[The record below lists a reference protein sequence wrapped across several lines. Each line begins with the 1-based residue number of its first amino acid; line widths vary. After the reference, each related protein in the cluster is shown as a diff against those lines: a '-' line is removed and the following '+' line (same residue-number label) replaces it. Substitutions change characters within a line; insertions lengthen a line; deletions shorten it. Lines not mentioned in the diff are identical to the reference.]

1 MKLLYLITRSEPG
14 GAQAHVLDL
23 IRGFRDRA
31 DIVLGVGEEG
41 YLTDE
46 SRNLGA
52 IVSVVRHLVQP
63 VNPQKDWKAAAAIGS
78 LIRDVRPDL
87 VHAHSSK
94 AGLLGR
100 LAAQKAG
107 VPAVFTAHGWAF
119 ADGVPWRRKIVATVS
134 ERRAGRWC
142 KRIITVSEADR
153 ILALRHRI
161 AVENM
166 LV

>member
-1 MKLLYLITRSEPG
+1 M
-14 GAQAHVLDL
+14 LDL

-31 DIVLGVGEEG
+31 NIVLGVGEEG
-41 YLTDE
+41 YLAEQARGSDVDVHV
-46 SRNLGA
+46 
-52 IVSVVRHLVQP
+52 VSHLVQP
-63 VNPQKDWKAAAAIGS
+63 VSPAKDWMALEEINS
-78 LIRDVRPDL
+78 LIRKVQPDL

-100 LAAQKAG
+100 WAAHRVG
-107 VPAVFTAHGWAF
+107 VPSVFTAHGWAF

-142 KRIITVSEADR
+142 ERIITVSEADR